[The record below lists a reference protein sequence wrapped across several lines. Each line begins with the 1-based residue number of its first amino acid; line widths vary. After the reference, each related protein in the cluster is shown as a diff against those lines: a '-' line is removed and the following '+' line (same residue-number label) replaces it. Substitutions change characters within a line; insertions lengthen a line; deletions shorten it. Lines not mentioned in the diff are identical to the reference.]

1 MKNLKIIF
9 APVTEA
15 VTKKVHGPRTLTC
28 ATPPPNPPI
37 KPEEI
42 SDNPAFLQKLIIAS
56 FENKR
61 MPPGK

>member
-1 MKNLKIIF
+1 M
-9 APVTEA
+9 TEA